1 MERMWTVLL
10 LILLFGTAV
19 FFALLYFKSRRKE
32 KMLTEK
38 LEDLKKQSQTSFS
51 QMDAVFQILNDLHDF
66 GPAGQLQS
74 TKSELGKM
82 VVEAAVRITNS
93 SAASL
98 MLLNKQSNQL
108 AIVSTKGMVGE
119 SMGTQFKVGEGIAGR
134 VAESGKMILVEN
146 IDTDSRFIK
155 SKGVEY
161 RSKSMMSIP
170 LKVKNKV
177 IGVLNI
183 HATEAYHPF
192 SEREIYL
199 LKILASQAAITLE
212 NWNLHESL
220 HQFYLEMAETLA
232 RLLEIKEKK
241 TEQKDSL
248 REIRTLVQEITG
260 ELKLPETVK
269 RFVELATIIHGIG
282 KIAIDDGIL
291 SKPTRL
297 SLEEYEQVKKYPLIS
312 KEMISQVQFLSPVVP
327 LILYHQERWD
337 GTGYP
342 AGLKGEEIP
351 LGARIVSVLAAY
363 QAMTNDRPY
372 RPALSR
378 REAIQELKNGAG
390 TQFDPKIVDVFV
402 KILEKN
408 SANQKGINNEQ
419 NRNEEQSKKFSD
431 IHQQAQAGHREPT
444 SLASPN
450 RGEPEP

>member
-1 MERMWTVLL
+1 
-10 LILLFGTAV
+10 
-19 FFALLYFKSRRKE
+19 
-32 KMLTEK
+32 MLTQK

-51 QMDAVFQILNDLHDF
+51 QMDSVFQILNDLHDF
-66 GPAGQLQS
+66 SPAGYLQS
-74 TKSELGKM
+74 TKSALGQM

-98 MLLNKQSNQL
+98 MLMNKQSNEL
-108 AIVSTKGMVGE
+108 EIVSSKGMSGASIGAQV
-119 SMGTQFKVGEGIAGR
+119 KVGEGIAGR

-155 SKGVEY
+155 SKDVEY

-177 IGVLNI
+177 VGVLNI

-232 RLLEIKEKK
+232 RLLEMKEKK
-241 TEQKDSL
+241 AEQKTSL
-248 REIRTLVQEITG
+248 RAIRILVQEITE

-269 RFVELATIIHGIG
+269 KFVELATLIHGIG

-291 SKPTRL
+291 SKPARL
-297 SLEEYEQVKKYPLIS
+297 SPEEYEQVKKHPLIS

-363 QAMTNDRPY
+363 QAMTSARPY

-378 REAIQELKNGAG
+378 AEAIRELKNGAG

-402 KILEKN
+402 KILE
-408 SANQKGINNEQ
+408 NQKGLNNEQ
-419 NRNEEQSKKFSD
+419 NRNEVQTKEFSD
-431 IHQQAQAGHREPT
+431 IHQQEQAG
-444 SLASPN
+444 
-450 RGEPEP
+450 RGEQTWPDTGQM